1 MKNIALIAIALAAL
15 CVVGAVV
22 LVAINK
28 TVPAELWAIAF
39 ASLTGGAGIA
49 VPTVAATPVATVQM
63 TPAAAVAAPPA
74 PPAAA

>member
-22 LVAINK
+22 LVALNK
-28 TVPAELWAIAF
+28 AVPPELWAIAF

-49 VPTVAATPVATVQM
+49 VPTVTTTQAPVT
-63 TPAAAVAAPPA
+63 TTTG
-74 PPAAA
+74 